1 MSLVFVDKSCYLCG
15 GTGHISKNCPK
26 RKGKSHQCFLFY
38 LLSFTLRLQV
48 TVCKLLFFDLMQQ
61 TLNSVAIRAE
71 MVFVFITF
79 IFFKI

>member
-1 MSLVFVDKSCYLCG
+1 M
-15 GTGHISKNCPK
+15 
-26 RKGKSHQCFLFY
+26 
-38 LLSFTLRLQV
+38 

-61 TLNSVAIRAE
+61 TLNSVAIRAG